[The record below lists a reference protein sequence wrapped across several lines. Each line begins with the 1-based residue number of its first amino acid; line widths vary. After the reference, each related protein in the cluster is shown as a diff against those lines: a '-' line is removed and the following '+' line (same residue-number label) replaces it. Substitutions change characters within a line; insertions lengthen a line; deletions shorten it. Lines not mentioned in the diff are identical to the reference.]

1 MTASTLQCRLLCACG
16 CAYGIDTKTGA
27 FTPPAPYYD
36 AVGYTAT
43 PVPISGGD
51 DKIDAALV
59 GTTGDGVVV
68 AFRGTLP
75 PAFDMPSM
83 LDWLQ
88 DLFEEP
94 RTVRG
99 LPGQVHSGFDD
110 SVNAVWAGVSSQVAA
125 RLKAGDS
132 QKLYV
137 TGHSKGGAMASIA
150 AMLFH
155 NDIAFPT
162 PIVHTY
168 ASARPGD
175 KAFAEAYDRTISQ
188 TSYEN
193 YLDVVPFVPP
203 SDDIIGLLADIP
215 ELGKLFRSAAGW
227 NYQPVGN
234 RLYIEKSADVVED
247 DSKLDALRIVEIVG
261 KLVEL
266 DGEAIGAAH
275 CSGCPGTGCAGG
287 YMRGACPGEVCG
299 APERLSGTVTP
310 AG

>member
-16 CAYGIDTKTGA
+16 CAYGIDTRTGT
-27 FTPPAPYYD
+27 FTPPAPFYD
-36 AVGYTAT
+36 AVGYTET
-43 PVPISGGD
+43 PVAISGGD
-51 DKIDAALV
+51 DNIDAALV
-59 GTTGDGVVV
+59 GTTGDGIVV

-75 PAFDMPSM
+75 PAFDMPSI

-88 DLFEEP
+88 DLFAVP
-94 RTVRG
+94 RTVSG

-110 SVNAVWAGVSSQVAA
+110 SVNSVWAGVSSRVAA
-125 RLKAGDS
+125 RLKARGS

-155 NDIAFPT
+155 NNSVFPT
-162 PIVHTY
+162 PAVHTY

-175 KAFAEAYDRTISQ
+175 KAFAEAYGRAISQ

-203 SDDIIGLLADIP
+203 SDDIIGSLADIP
-215 ELGKLFRSAAGW
+215 DFGTLFRSAAGW

-234 RLYIEKSADVVED
+234 RLYIEKDADVVD
-247 DSKLDALRIVEIVG
+247 NDAKLDALRVLEIVG
-261 KLVEL
+261 KLLEL
-266 DGEAIGAAH
+266 DVEAIGAAH
-275 CSGCPGTGCAGG
+275 CSGCPGAGCAGG

-299 APERLSGTVTP
+299 ASEQLSGTVTP